1 MTTSDRALT
10 NTRSRSE
17 RVRARRAR
25 LVREYQPAPPEERR
39 ASRRKKKPRQRH
51 DLSLSVARGAEV
63 QLPAMPAVH
72 LGARL
77 LSGML
82 LLLMIL
88 ALWSVGSSEKFRV
101 NLPEVTG
108 NELLSSAQV
117 RSLIQLDG
125 RSVFS
130 IKTEQV
136 VEQLKGHAE
145 ILSASVSLGWPN
157 LVEILIV
164 ERQPIVEWF
173 DAGRSWWLSD
183 DGVAFIQHGSRPELV
198 QIESSESVLA
208 VNERQLSPVVEPELL
223 RAAVELSAEV
233 PEVELLQFDGL
244 HGLGFVDDRGWQV
257 YFGMG
262 GDMTMKVRVYQ
273 AIVEMLLEEST
284 QVAMVSVEN
293 ISAPYYLLQ
302 RAVK

>member
-1 MTTSDRALT
+1 MTTSGRALT

-17 RVRARRAR
+17 QVRARRAR
-25 LVREYQPAPPEERR
+25 LVREFQPAPPEERR
-39 ASRRKKKPRQRH
+39 TSRRKKKPRQRH
-51 DLSLSVARGAEV
+51 DLPLSVARGAEV

-72 LGARL
+72 LGARV
-77 LSGML
+77 LSCML
-82 LLLMIL
+82 FLLMIL
-88 ALWSVGSSEKFRV
+88 TLWNVGSSEKFRV
-101 NLPEVTG
+101 NLPQVTG

-130 IKTEQV
+130 IKPDQV
-136 VEQLKGHAE
+136 VDQLQQHSE
-145 ILSASVSLGWPN
+145 ILSASVTLGWPN
-157 LVEILIV
+157 LVEILVV

-173 DAGRSWWLSD
+173 DAGRGWWLSE

-198 QIESSESVLA
+198 KIESSEAVLG
-208 VNERQLSPVVEPELL
+208 VDERQLSPVVEPELL
-223 RAAVELSAEV
+223 RAAVELNAEM
-233 PEVELLQFDGL
+233 PEVELLHYDRL
-244 HGLGFVDDRGWQV
+244 HGLGFEDDRGWQV

-262 GDMTMKVRVYQ
+262 GDMAMKVRVYQ